1 MALIGDSTDKAKQLL
16 QAGKLVSIP
25 TETVYGLAGNALNQ
39 KAVLSIFKAKNR
51 PAFDP
56 LIVHT
61 HHINEIAHFAQLPS
75 KWINELADAFWPGP
89 LTLLL
94 LKKKIIPDLVTSG
107 LDTVAVR
114 IPNHPLTLSLLK
126 QLDFPLAAPS
136 ANPFGYVSPTNAQH
150 VQDQLNDQVDYI
162 LDGGA
167 CGVGLESTILS
178 LIEASPKILRLG
190 GLSLESIEAVIGKV
204 AVASHSSSSPAA
216 PGMLK
221 SHYAPK
227 KSIVKIDEVNIKDFE
242 DFSEIGAVVFQHTRK
257 EIPNQ
262 NQIVLSPTG
271 DVDAAAKE
279 FFAAFRNLDERPE
292 IKSIWVENAPNHG
305 LGRAINDRIKRA
317 TAK

>member
-167 CGVGLESTILS
+167 CGVGIESTIIS

-190 GLSLESIEAVIGKV
+190 GLSLENIEAVIGKV

-227 KSIVKIDEVNIKDFE
+227 KSIVKIDEVNMKDFE

-257 EIPNQ
+257 EIPKQ